1 VAGYTGTIGA
11 TGRTKAVL
19 VSSSFFLAGMVISMT
34 IIGAIIGYASEMIS
48 GSVGMY
54 WKIIA
59 GVFSIVF
66 GLYSMDLLPFSIP
79 GISINVANKGNGIFG
94 AVVFGLAV
102 GGVSALTSICC
113 SPFFPVIMAAS
124 FVKGSTLWGTLMMLF
139 YALGYGLILA
149 LAMAGVGFGLGKL
162 SKSLTQ
168 FARVLKYAAGILL
181 VVLGFYFLFT
191 F

>member
-1 VAGYTGTIGA
+1 
-11 TGRTKAVL
+11 
-19 VSSSFFLAGMVISMT
+19 
-34 IIGAIIGYASEMIS
+34 
-48 GSVGMY
+48 
-54 WKIIA
+54 
-59 GVFSIVF
+59 
-66 GLYSMDLLPFSIP
+66 
-79 GISINVANKGNGIFG
+79 
-94 AVVFGLAV
+94 
-102 GGVSALTSICC
+102 
-113 SPFFPVIMAAS
+113 MAAS